1 MLTTVGI
8 ISGRFQ
14 PPHIGHTRSWQ
25 WLNNEFDE
33 AFVGTSDK
41 TDPLR
46 SPFNFG
52 QKHAL
57 LAHAGIPFN
66 NIVKVTNPYIATEI
80 VERFDSTNTVVVFA
94 VSEKDMQDNP
104 RFDFK
109 PKKDGSAGFLQPYA
123 ANVDNLQPVDT
134 HAYVITIPTY
144 DFVVAGVLMT
154 SATQLR
160 NRFAMSDYVVQ
171 KQIITD
177 LYGSHNKN
185 IHDLMCEKI
194 G

>member
-1 MLTTVGI
+1 MRTTIGI

-14 PPHIGHTRSWQ
+14 PPHSGHTQSWQ
-25 WLNNEFDE
+25 WLNDKFDE

-46 SPFNFG
+46 SPFNFS

-66 NIVKVTNPYIATEI
+66 NIIKVANPYIATEI
-80 VERFDSTNTVVVFA
+80 VERFDPTSTVVVFA
-94 VSEKDMQDNP
+94 ISEKDMQDNP

-123 ANVDNLQPVDT
+123 ANAAKLQSVNT
-134 HAYVITIPTY
+134 HAYVITLPTFE
-144 DFVVAGVLMT
+144 FVVAGVLMT

-160 NRFAMSDYVVQ
+160 NRFAMSDYAGQ

-177 LYGSHNKN
+177 LYGAHNEN
-185 IHDLMCEKI
+185 IHDLMCGKI

>member
-14 PPHIGHTRSWQ
+14 PPHIGHTQSWE
-25 WLNNEFDE
+25 WLNSQFDE
-33 AFVGTSDK
+33 AFVGTSNK
-41 TDPLR
+41 IDPLR
-46 SPFNFG
+46 SPFNFAE
-52 QKHAL
+52 KKAML
-57 LAHAGIPFN
+57 MRAGIPFN
-66 NIVKVTNPYIATEI
+66 NIIKVANPYTATEI
-80 VERFDSTNTVVVFA
+80 VGLFDPTNTVVVFA

-109 PKKDGSAGFLQPYA
+109 PKKDGSAGYLQSYTKKIR
-123 ANVDNLQPVDT
+123 NLKTSDK
-134 HAYVITIPTY
+134 HAYVITLPTFE
-144 DFVVAGVLMT
+144 FVVAGVMMS

-160 NRFAMSDYVVQ
+160 NRFARSDHAVQ

-177 LYGSHNKN
+177 LYGEYSTN

-194 G
+194 V